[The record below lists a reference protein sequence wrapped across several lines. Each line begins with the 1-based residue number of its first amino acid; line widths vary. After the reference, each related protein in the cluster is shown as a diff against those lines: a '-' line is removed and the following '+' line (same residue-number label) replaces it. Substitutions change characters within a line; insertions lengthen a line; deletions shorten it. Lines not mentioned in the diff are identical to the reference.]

1 MPFWWKSFEKDKEQK
16 KTPPSNSG
24 EAKEIDPGKLS
35 SSLQI
40 NLNSIRKTTGNSTDI
55 IIRKI
60 SIGKPDSIHAAVI
73 FTDGLVNKE
82 IINEGI
88 IGSLFQD
95 FHHIESYSRSDALR
109 GIAEKIL
116 NVSNVNFVTEWNET
130 YHYLLSG
137 ETVVLIEGSNE
148 ALIVS
153 SRGGEKRSIEE
164 PETELAVRG
173 PREGFTEI
181 LRTNTSLIRRRIK
194 NPNLWLETMTIGKV
208 SQTDVALMYIK
219 GIAKDEI
226 VEEIRSRLKK
236 IDIDSI
242 MESGYIEQMI
252 EDKTF
257 TTFPTIFH
265 TERPDVATAGILE
278 GKIVILVDGTPFVLI
293 APSVFIQFFQS
304 TDDYYSRFDIATAL
318 RFLRVLVFFI
328 SLVGPAVYVAAT
340 TFHQEMIP
348 TLLVITITAQREAVP
363 FPAFVEAIIMEVTFE
378 ILREAGL
385 RLPRPI
391 GQAVSIV
398 GALVI
403 GQAAVQ
409 AGLVSPAMVIVVSL
423 TAIASFATPAFSI
436 AISARLIRFIFM
448 VMAATFGFYGI
459 MIGMLIM
466 IIHLCSLRSFGV
478 PYMSPLAPLVPK
490 NIGDTIFRLPLWAM
504 KYRPEYISS
513 SNQSRQGSNQGPSIP
528 QDSEKTDKKGGGN
541 NA

>member
-1 MPFWWKSFEKDKEQK
+1 MPFWWKSFNKDKEQTK
-16 KTPPSNSG
+16 PQSNSG
-24 EAKEIDPGKLS
+24 EAKEIDRTKLS
-35 SSLQI
+35 SSLQA
-40 NLNSIRKTTGNSTDI
+40 NLEEIRKTTGHSTDI
-55 IIRKI
+55 LIREI
-60 SIGKPDSIHAAVI
+60 TFGQPESTRAAVI

-88 IGSLFQD
+88 ISTLFHGSEFVP
-95 FHHIESYSRSDALR
+95 SGSRNDLLKRMAHN
-109 GIAEKIL
+109 IL
-116 NVSNVNFVTEWNET
+116 SVSNVEIVNDWDET

-137 ETVVLIEGSNE
+137 EAVVLIEGANE

-153 SRGGEKRSIEE
+153 SRGGEKRAITE

-181 LRTNTSLIRRRIK
+181 LRTNTALIRRRIK
-194 NPNLWLETMTIGKV
+194 NPNLWVETMTIGKV
-208 SQTDVALMYIK
+208 TQTDVALMYVK
-219 GIAKDEI
+219 GIARDEI
-226 VEEIRSRLKK
+226 LEEIRSRLKK
-236 IDIDSI
+236 IEIDSI
-242 MESGYIEQMI
+242 LESGYIEQLI

-257 TTFPTIFH
+257 TTFPTLFH
-265 TERPDVATAGILE
+265 TERPDVATAEILE
-278 GKIVILVDGTPFVLI
+278 GKIAILVDGTPFVLI

-328 SLVGPAVYVAAT
+328 SLVGPAVYIAAT

-363 FPAFVEAIIMEVTFE
+363 FPAFVEATIMEVTFE

-385 RLPRPI
+385 RLPRVI

-423 TAIASFATPAFSI
+423 TAIASFATPAFAI
-436 AISARLIRFIFM
+436 AISARIIRFIFM

-478 PYMSPLAPLVPK
+478 PYMSPLAPLIPK
-490 NIGDTIFRLPLWAM
+490 NIGDTFFRLPLWAM

-513 SNQSRQGSNQGPSIP
+513 SNQKRQGSNQGPELPAESVN
-528 QDSEKTDKKGGGN
+528 SSKKGGGN
-541 NA
+541 NG